1 MKKAYQKP
9 NLEVIAFES
18 EDIITTSGVDSGVT
32 VDPSPDVPDTGVE
45 FPEWE

>member
-18 EDIITTSGVDSGVT
+18 EDIITTSDIIIT
-32 VDPSPDVPDTGVE
+32 PDPEVPDTGVE